1 MEKRKVVNV
10 MLTMVVLTLV
20 LVVNVGANPEKI
32 VHNPWDPTGVYLGE
46 TKKDISLKSDISL
59 CQPTPTDNTG
69 EGVKWDW
76 CNTDFSYSLQQTE
89 PDAYQYFPLN
99 DLPSGG
105 NSGRISKSEMVIAV
119 IDILDNDPKDGWIMY
134 SWYKKNAE
142 GSGTDKL
149 LVQTEK
155 LSIPACGGY
164 PHFGGECGMYGSYE
178 QYSYIGHFSNEIEEG
193 GYYYVIID
201 TKWGEAR
208 IDFEVF
214 TPDSEIHGDRVQTII
229 TPVPTVQINEQNN
242 VQTQVASPVAT
253 VVQAQVASPVVTP
266 VPRGITYDTGHYV
279 GSGLE
284 SFFSGVVH
292 GIWDGVFR

>member
-20 LVVNVGANPEKI
+20 LVVNVSANPEKI

-89 PDAYQYFPLN
+89 PNAYQYFPLN

-105 NSGRISKSEMVIAV
+105 NSGRISPSEMVIAV
-119 IDILDNDPKDGWIMY
+119 VNILDNDPTDGWIMY
-134 SWYKKNAE
+134 SWYKKGA
-142 GSGTDKL
+142 GTGGADKL

-155 LSIPACGGY
+155 LSVPACGGY

-178 QYSYIGHFSNEIEEG
+178 QYAYIGHFSGEIEGG

-201 TKWGEAR
+201 TKWGSAR
-208 IDFEVF
+208 IDFEVV
-214 TPDSEIHGDRVQTII
+214 PIDDSNSAVGDGVQIVI
-229 TPVPTVQINEQNN
+229 TPVPTPIPTVQHDNSV
-242 VQTQVASPVAT
+242 VQTQVASPVVT
-253 VVQAQVASPVVTP
+253 SPVVTAVP
-266 VPRGITYDTGHYV
+266 VSKGISYDAGHWV

-284 SFFSGVVH
+284 SFLSGVGH
-292 GIWDGVFR
+292 GIWDGVFG